1 MFSAI
6 PTTQTQSPTTKNDL
20 DIGHLRSE
28 VTHLV
33 YDCLGDVDCPICSG
47 LRLHA
52 ALPTSLGF
60 LLWLGSFLGEH
71 RGEVEHIGGA
81 VERGLEK
88 SSVEVG
94 MVLKEILEGII
105 EHGLSTECVR
115 APEERFENVKR
126 ILRMGKA
133 RGEM

>member
-1 MFSAI
+1 M
-6 PTTQTQSPTTKNDL
+6 
-20 DIGHLRSE
+20 
-28 VTHLV
+28 THLV
-33 YDCLGDVDCPICSG
+33 NDCLGDVNCPVSSG

-60 LLWLGSFLGEH
+60 LLGLGSFLGEH

-105 EHGLSTECVR
+105 EHGLSAECVR
-115 APEERFENVKR
+115 APEERFENVEG
-126 ILRMGKA
+126 ILRMGES
-133 RGEM
+133 RVEM